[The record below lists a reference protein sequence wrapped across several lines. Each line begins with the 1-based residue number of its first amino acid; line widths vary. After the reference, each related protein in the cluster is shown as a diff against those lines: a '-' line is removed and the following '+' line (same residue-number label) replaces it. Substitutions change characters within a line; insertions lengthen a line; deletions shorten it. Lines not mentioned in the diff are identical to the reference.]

1 MNPDQ
6 VIVWKN
12 KIIEVSIEKGPKI
25 LTALLILV
33 AGIMVAKFIG
43 NIAQAWL
50 NRRDLE
56 PPVRSLATRVIRLL
70 IVVLFG
76 VVALGTA
83 GVDTAPM
90 IAGIGVA
97 GVGIGLAMQGVL
109 GNLVC
114 GLLIIFTKPFR
125 VGEYIEIVGVYGQV
139 NTIDLFTTVLAHPDR
154 SRVVIPNRK
163 IVGEILHNYGTVR
176 QQDIKVGVAYSTDLP
191 SALAVIRQV
200 LAQNSRVLKEPTPVV
215 AVVGFGDSAIDIA
228 IKPWSDLKDFA
239 QVRAEINLALAEAF
253 RTNGIQI
260 PFPQREIRVLN
271 GGGSLIP
278 GSGSSRDGTVEKAL

>member
-12 KIIEVSIEKGPKI
+12 KIIEVSIEKGPKVA
-25 LTALLILV
+25 TALVILV
-33 AGIMVAKFIG
+33 IGIVCAKFIG

-56 PPVRSLATRVIRLL
+56 PPVRSLISRVIRLL
-70 IVVLFG
+70 IVIMFG

-83 GVDTAPM
+83 GVDTAPL

-139 NTIDLFTTVLAHPDR
+139 NTIDLFSTVLAHPDR
-154 SRVVIPNRK
+154 SRVVVPNRK

-176 QQDIKVGVAYSTDLP
+176 QQDIKVGVAYSTNLP
-191 SALAVIRQV
+191 RAIEVIRQV
-200 LAQNSRVLKEPTPVV
+200 LAQNPRVLKDPTPIV
-215 AVVGFGDSAIDIA
+215 AVVGFGDSSIDIA

-239 QVRAEINLALAEAF
+239 LVRAEITLALAEAF
-253 RTNGIQI
+253 RVNDIQI

-271 GGGSLIP
+271 G
-278 GSGSSRDGTVEKAL
+278 SSPLVSNSREKTVEKAL